1 MQQWIP
7 SFERFPIIKNVHQ
20 IVTKLQYNFF
30 IFALNLN

>member
-20 IVTKLQYNFF
+20 IVTILQHNFF
-30 IFALNLN
+30 IFAFDLN